1 MAFTVKEI
9 CQNIWNLEEKYELNH
24 KEIQDCYPWQL
35 IRMYLYYEIT
45 RKTNLF
51 ESAQQSSLSLY
62 NKITS
67 LLPFIKN
74 SILSNPLS
82 GKENPDVLI
91 FDHPRKVIFNDEY
104 QDIYSYFLK
113 DALNEYNKSF
123 ETIESPYLN
132 QHFRNDINKKENN
145 VKFND
150 RILLGSFIHKT
161 RNRGKVPFTDK
172 EKELINTVKEELES
186 IFKIKLDLFRI
197 LEDHILNFQY
207 DYKKYIELLEKR
219 KAKFV
224 FLVVAYENKALVAA
238 CKKMNIQIIEL
249 QHGTISPYHLGYSY
263 PKNTMK
269 FNDEIKKIEYF
280 PDKIL
285 SFGNYWKNASYYPL
299 ESDNIISIGF
309 PYFEENSKNYIKIAK
324 NKGNKSNNKNNENEN
339 NNNENNENEKQILFI
354 SQGVIG
360 KYLSKLAYETANS
373 LNKNNNKENKTN
385 NTLNKNNNKE
395 NKTNNNQNYKF
406 IYKLHPGEY
415 GTWRENYEYL
425 NKAVSKFDNFKV
437 VYESQ
442 PPLYELFAKSDY
454 QIGAFS
460 TAIYEG
466 LAFNC
471 KTFIIDVPGV
481 EYLDDLIDK
490 NIVKKVKNS
499 EELINYLKEEKIDLK
514 EYDKDFFFKN
524 YDKTVFGEI
533 LNNLDSK
540 KYKCD

>member
-9 CQNIWNLEEKYELNH
+9 CQKIWNLEEKYELNH

-45 RKTNLF
+45 RKTNVF
-51 ESAQQSSLSLY
+51 ESAQQSSLSLFD
-62 NKITS
+62 KINS
-67 LLPFIKN
+67 FLPFLKN

-82 GKENPDVLI
+82 GKENVDVLI
-91 FDHPRKVIFNDEY
+91 FDHPRKVIFEDEY

-113 DALNEYNKSF
+113 DTLNKYGKSF

-132 QHFRNDINKKENN
+132 QHFRNKSNIKENN

-161 RNRGKVPFTDK
+161 RNRGKLPFTEA
-172 EKELINTVKEELES
+172 EKQLINTVKEEIETAFE
-186 IFKIKLDLFRI
+186 IEIDLFRI
-197 LEDHILNFQY
+197 MEDHILNFQY
-207 DYKKYIELLEKR
+207 DYKKYIELLQR
-219 KAKFV
+219 KNPKVV

-238 CKKMNIQIIEL
+238 CKKMNIEIIEL

-263 PKNTMK
+263 PENTRK
-269 FNDEIKKIEYF
+269 FDGEIKEIEYF

-285 SFGNYWKNASYYPL
+285 SFGDYWKNACPFPIDS
-299 ESDNIISIGF
+299 ENIISMGF
-309 PYFEENSKNYIKIAK
+309 PYFEENSKTYMKIAEDK
-324 NKGNKSNNKNNENEN
+324 NSEEEN
-339 NNNENNENEKQILFI
+339 NQKTEDKQILFI

-360 KYLSKLAYETANS
+360 KYLSELAYETASNI
-373 LNKNNNKENKTN
+373 NEN
-385 NTLNKNNNKE
+385 
-395 NKTNNNQNYKF
+395 TNNNNAQKYNF

-415 GTWRENYEYL
+415 GTWKENYNYL
-425 NKAVSKFDNFKV
+425 TKSVNEFNNFTVIDKS
-437 VYESQ
+437 E
-442 PPLYELFAKSDY
+442 PPLYELFAKSHY

-481 EYLDDLIDK
+481 EYLDDLIDRD
-490 NIVKKVKNS
+490 IVKKVKSS
-499 EELINYLKEEKIDLK
+499 EELINYINNENISIQ
-514 EYDKDFFFKN
+514 EYDKDYFFKN
-524 YDKTVFGEI
+524 FDETIFKKI
-533 LNNLDSK
+533 LSD
-540 KYKCD
+540 